1 MQKVYKQQPFFD
13 REHCKT
19 CGSIFQSS
27 SFHFFSSNLCDAF
40 EVETNPFLKKKIKR
54 KNSTRWLSPLCRRKK
69 NYCNSNLHK
78 KKLSTTTYSKK
89 EGFF

>member
-40 EVETNPFLKKKIKR
+40 EVETNPFLKKKL
-54 KNSTRWLSPLCRRKK
+54 NSMAVSSL
-69 NYCNSNLHK
+69 
-78 KKLSTTTYSKK
+78 SKK
-89 EGFF
+89 EKLLQL